1 MIVTYFSLPI
11 LFQEELTEKIT
22 QLRSHKES
30 NFKLTQ
36 GIEEAISKIETKNNQ
51 IEDLKGQELNQNA

>member
-1 MIVTYFSLPI
+1 MIVPYFSLPI